1 MVEQSNPPLN
11 PLPLR
16 YFTTC
21 CALPPVVLGVDPP
34 VHLQVVTRG
43 HLQPPHPA
51 WVAGEVR
58 HVVQT
63 PLQSGDK

>member
-1 MVEQSNPPLN
+1 MLCDVS
-11 PLPLR
+11 
-16 YFTTC
+16 
-21 CALPPVVLGVDPP
+21 PVVLGVDPP

-43 HLQPPHPA
+43 HLQHPHPA